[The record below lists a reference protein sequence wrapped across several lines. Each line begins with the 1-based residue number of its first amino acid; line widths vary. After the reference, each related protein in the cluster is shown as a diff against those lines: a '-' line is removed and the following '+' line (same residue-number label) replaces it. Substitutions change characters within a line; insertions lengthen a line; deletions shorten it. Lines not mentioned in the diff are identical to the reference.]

1 MKIVVDSERTKQV
14 IIGVCRAS
22 LATGDLNVA
31 KTAVVV
37 AETIEIE
44 KTKKEP
50 KKK

>member
-1 MKIVVDSERTKQV
+1 MKIVVDSERTQKL
-14 IIGVCRAS
+14 IIGICSTACRV
-22 LATGDLNVA
+22 GDLSVA

-37 AETIEIE
+37 AEAIEIE